1 MPVFGQPLSALAM
14 ATNHAVPPFLER
26 CFSFLA
32 DKLAI
37 TGIFRVPGADSEI
50 RRYASIADAA
60 GNVEFS
66 PNTTAYVV
74 ANLLTRF
81 IRQLPNHLL
90 DDRTVNDWMF
100 ATTAE
105 GVRAQIDKL
114 PRLNK
119 AVLSRVLAF
128 FSKVI
133 AACSENQMNATNIAI
148 ILSPILIENATNKL
162 WLLPRE
168 TVILMFDNYNEIFKD
183 LNSFDENGEFLSSE
197 RYEELVGG
205 AFADLFC
212 QTNVGIEFE
221 PVVQEK
227 QRKMCRRVPI
237 QKMDW
242 EQMLTA
248 LLSTDRKGVGVT
260 NTVTPW

>member
-1 MPVFGQPLSALAM
+1 MPVFGQPLSAIAM
-14 ATNHAVPPFLER
+14 TTNHAVPPFIER
-26 CFSFLA
+26 CFSFMS
-32 DKLAI
+32 DKLDV
-37 TGIFRVPGADSEI
+37 TGIFRVPGADTEI
-50 RRYASIADAA
+50 RRYVSIADAA
-60 GNVEFS
+60 GNAEFA

-81 IRQLPNHLL
+81 IRQIPNHLL
-90 DDRTVNDWMF
+90 DDKTATDWVF
-100 ATTAE
+100 ATTVE
-105 GVRAQIDKL
+105 GVHAQIDKL

-128 FSKVI
+128 FMQVI
-133 AACSENQMNATNIAI
+133 AHAGKNQMNAVNIGI
-148 ILSPILIENATNKL
+148 ILSPILIENSSNHL

-168 TVILMFDNYNEIFKD
+168 TVVLMFDNYKQLFGD
-183 LNSFDENGEFLSSE
+183 LSAIDEDGEFMSSE
-197 RYEELVGG
+197 KYEEKVGG

-212 QTNVGIEFE
+212 QTNVGIEFQ

-242 EQMLTA
+242 GEMMEA
-248 LLSTDRKGVGVT
+248 LLSDDHKGVGIT